1 MCYPIS
7 QAGHNSPWNARVTFS
22 KILWQLFTCFAN
34 YFEISYYSVDCPC
47 IPYKCLKK
55 IVTDVYP
62 VILFIASRMSTRS
75 TAELLL
81 DMDKVLFNTFFEQ
94 EILSDHFWSEQI
106 NSHTQQIF
114 ELISE
119 LYKCKSPYWFLKL
132 DQQIHVACC
141 LLVPSCIGSENC
153 KTPYSVFCFQ

>member
-1 MCYPIS
+1 M
-7 QAGHNSPWNARVTFS
+7 
-22 KILWQLFTCFAN
+22 
-34 YFEISYYSVDCPC
+34 
-47 IPYKCLKK
+47 
-55 IVTDVYP
+55 YP

-132 DQQIHVACC
+132 DQQIHIACC

-153 KTPYSVFCFQ
+153 KTPYSVFCFQQILGTPQNFFYSKESSCSFCLLRRSVHEFILLHKHSISLFEKALTHSQGDDR